1 MPEEHPRKQ
10 KCHLMRSNDLG
21 SNGNLKPFEQWKK
34 EVMPIA
40 SHQVGNW
47 LRTEYDTAVLRARQA
62 AVRAGEG
69 HPAQPALDALQLP
82 ARGIRRRGLHPWPK
96 AGGSLPARRTPPAT
110 AARCLP
116 GEPTCSA
123 PSSTCHLFVHH
134 VVRFCCP
141 SKVRVFM
148 CLWGIKEMRAASQR
162 PAFFS
167 FLGISF
173 V

>member
-1 MPEEHPRKQ
+1 
-10 KCHLMRSNDLG
+10 MRSNDLG

-47 LRTEYDTAVLRARQA
+47 LRTEYDTTVLRARQA

-96 AGGSLPARRTPPAT
+96 ARRLSSGATDAAGSCGTLLSGRP
-110 AARCLP
+110 
-116 GEPTCSA
+116 
-123 PSSTCHLFVHH
+123 HLFGSIKYVPS
-134 VVRFCCP
+134 FCSSC
-141 SKVRVFM
+141 
-148 CLWGIKEMRAASQR
+148 G
-162 PAFFS
+162 
-167 FLGISF
+167 
-173 V
+173 

>member
-69 HPAQPALDALQLP
+69 HPAQPALDALQLL
-82 ARGIRRRGLHPWPK
+82 ARGIRRRGLPPWPK
-96 AGGSLPARRTPPAT
+96 ARRLSSGAT
-110 AARCLP
+110 DAAGNCGTLLSGR
-116 GEPTCSA
+116 A
-123 PSSTCHLFVHH
+123 HLFGSIKYVPS
-134 VVRFCCP
+134 FCSSC
-141 SKVRVFM
+141 
-148 CLWGIKEMRAASQR
+148 G
-162 PAFFS
+162 
-167 FLGISF
+167 
-173 V
+173 